1 MTTAWT
7 KTVLLAG
14 ILAAMTTLSACSTT
28 GGSEGEAGD
37 TDLQPLEQ
45 QMGQAGSGGM
55 AGEDVDLGV
64 EIHGIEIGNGVADGS
79 ALGQDAQ
86 DAQGAMSFQPV
97 VYFGFDQALLSD
109 ENTAL
114 VKHYAQ
120 VLVDN
125 PEKTVKLQGHTDERG
140 SPEYN
145 LALAEKRAKAVAQ
158 VMMLFGVNEGRIEV
172 ISFGEEQP
180 AALEHNEEAWRLN
193 RRVEIKIH

>member
-7 KTVLLAG
+7 KTLLLAG
-14 ILAAMTTLSACSTT
+14 IMAALTALSGCSTT
-28 GGSEGEAGD
+28 GGAGDGGAD

-45 QMGQAGSGGM
+45 QMGGQGAGGRP
-55 AGEDVDLGV
+55 GEDVDLGV

-86 DAQGAMSFQPV
+86 GLMTYQPI
-97 VYFGFDQALLSD
+97 VYFGFDQSILSE

-120 VLVDN
+120 VLMDN
-125 PEKTVKLQGHTDERG
+125 PEKTVKLEGHTDERG

-145 LALAEKRAKAVAQ
+145 LALGEKRAKAVAQ
-158 VMMLFGVNEGRIEV
+158 VMMLFGVNEKRIEV

-180 AALEHNEEAWRLN
+180 AALEHTEEAWTLN